1 LIDKSPAKL
10 MKNIPVIDLFAGPG
24 GLGEGFSSFKN
35 NGKTQSYDLVLSIEK
50 DPMAHQ
56 TLELRS
62 FFKKFKGK
70 APSEYYRYLQ
80 NPSLDARRS
89 LFEKFHSQALQAQSE
104 AQCLELGKDNDEI
117 HQRIREKTRKTDA
130 WVLIGGPPCQAYSL
144 VGRSRLKGKKKSPRT
159 EEQSVLYKQ
168 YLEVLAKHSPPVFIM
183 ENVKGILSAKYE
195 KENIFNRI
203 LSDLKNP
210 RQALSG
216 NENKLNKNKYNI
228 FPLIQSKDSDQLCFL
243 NSDIHSSSYVIKCEE
258 FGVPQARHRVILLG
272 VRSDLKD
279 TPEPI
284 QNNFNENYIPLWD
297 VISGMPKIR
306 SKTSK
311 EKDSTKNW
319 AKSLQCILKEKW
331 FKDLPNTYLKKEISN
346 VLMNFKVNNKTK
358 AYSYKP
364 YRGKHKTLE
373 NWFND
378 KHLLNTC
385 NHESRGHIVKDL
397 HRYLYAA
404 CFASVNK
411 VSPTLNDFPEQLLP
425 NHNNVKQALAGTKFN
440 DRFRVQ
446 LKNKPSTT
454 IVSHI
459 SKDGHYYIHP
469 DPHQCRSLTV
479 REAARLQTFPDN
491 YFFEGPRTSQYV
503 QVGNAVPPFL
513 ANQIAS
519 VVFNI
524 LKKK

>member
-1 LIDKSPAKL
+1 

-24 GLGEGFSSFKN
+24 GLGEGFSSFQTN
-35 NGKTQSYDLVLSIEK
+35 QKTQPFDLVLSIEK
-50 DPMAHQ
+50 DKQAHQ

-62 FFKKFKGK
+62 FFRKFKGK
-70 APSEYYRYLQ
+70 VPSEYYRYLQ
-80 NPSLDARRS
+80 TPSDGTRS
-89 LFEKFHSQALQAQSE
+89 KLFEKFKTEALKAQSE
-104 AQCLELGKDNDEI
+104 AQCLELGRDNNKI
-117 HQRIREKTRKTDA
+117 HQSIREKLRKTDH

-144 VGRSRLKGKKKSPRT
+144 VGRSRLKGKEKSPQT
-159 EEQSVLYKQ
+159 KEQSVLYRE

-195 KENIFNRI
+195 RKNVFKQI
-203 LSDLKNP
+203 LNDLRNP
-210 RQALSG
+210 KLALIGDTDKS
-216 NENKLNKNKYNI
+216 KKDRYKI
-228 FPLIQSKDSDQLCFL
+228 FPLVQDKNSGQLSFFESD
-243 NSDIHSSSYVIKCEE
+243 NPPSSYVIKCED
-258 FGVPQARHRVILLG
+258 FGIPQARHRVILLG
-272 VRSDLKD
+272 VRSDLSV

-284 QNNFNENYIPLWD
+284 KKTFDANCVTLWD
-297 VISGMPKIR
+297 VISGLPKIR

-311 EKDSTKNW
+311 EKDSTNSW
-319 AKSLQCILKEKW
+319 GRILKSILKEKW
-331 FKDLPNTYLKKEISN
+331 FKDLQNTYLKKEIRK
-346 VLMNFKVNNKTK
+346 VLTNLKVIDKTE

-364 YRGKHKTLE
+364 YRGKHKKLE
-373 NWFND
+373 KWFND
-378 KHLLNTC
+378 RYLLNAC
-385 NHESRGHIVKDL
+385 NHESRGHIIKDL

-404 CFASVNK
+404 CFAGVNG
-411 VSPTLNDFPEQLLP
+411 VSPTLNDFPKELLP
-425 NHNNVKQALAGTKFN
+425 NHGNVKEALAGTKFN

-469 DPHQCRSLTV
+469 DPYQCRSLTV

-513 ANQIAS
+513 ANQIAE
-519 VVFNI
+519 VVFKI
-524 LKKK
+524 FIEKK